1 MDKTEECT
9 VRTDDKGDATKE
21 NNAMT
26 SSFKKPV
33 LIFTVNK
40 SVNRPM
46 YKYSSTPNDKRF
58 LVALK
63 TKHARNLK
71 FVRPN
76 VN

>member
-1 MDKTEECT
+1 VYSTKT
-9 VRTDDKGDATKE
+9 DNKGDATNE
-21 NNAMT
+21 NIAMT
-26 SSFKKPV
+26 SSSKKPV

-40 SVNRPM
+40 SGNRSM

-63 TKHARNLK
+63 TKHARNSK

-76 VN
+76 LN

>member
-1 MDKTEECT
+1 MKT
-9 VRTDDKGDATKE
+9 DNKGDATKE
-21 NNAMT
+21 NIAMT

-40 SVNRPM
+40 SENRSM
-46 YKYSSTPNDKRF
+46 YKYSSTPSDKRF

-63 TKHARNLK
+63 AKHACNLRL
-71 FVRPN
+71 VRPN